1 MRTGEKIKKAREARG
16 LTQEQLAKLLDKKQP
31 YIARLESGKYNP
43 RLDILRKIAK
53 VLGVEPKD
61 LI

>member
-1 MRTGEKIKKAREARG
+1 MKKAREAKD